1 MYIEGIAGVLHI
13 TNKSNTAPLSFSRYL
28 STLNHTL
35 SWYRGVPELLKSAA
49 RVRVLH
55 RQAANMRQ
63 DVMVV
68 ILTDKEMCVLI
79 FGRRQLTVHDD
90 NDPHALSQ
98 ELLSV

>member
-1 MYIEGIAGVLHI
+1 MYIEGIARVLHI

-55 RQAANMRQ
+55 RQAANMRKG
-63 DVMVV
+63 VMV
-68 ILTDKEMCVLI
+68 ILGDKRDVCLD
-79 FGRRQLTVHDD
+79 L
-90 NDPHALSQ
+90 
-98 ELLSV
+98 